1 MNESQDEMNQEKDL
15 TDTVI
20 EPGVVLT
27 VSEPEADDRGEE
39 PEASDETEEEEKELS
54 AKEKKKLINVEN
66 LTRKFKSQVQGNQK
80 KISTWEDRTVA
91 KLKQM
96 GFRSAGFGE
105 DGKWRL
111 QMGTLT
117 ACISSNHGPRS
128 STGFLKFTDSAPKV
142 ETAEAPKV
150 EE

>member
-1 MNESQDEMNQEKDL
+1 MDEQTTQSEVIDKVLIETAVAEAQENPA
-15 TDTVI
+15 
-20 EPGVVLT
+20 E
-27 VSEPEADDRGEE
+27 EAGDEE
-39 PEASDETEEEEKELS
+39 DGELS

-96 GFRSAGFGE
+96 GFRSEGFGA

-111 QMGTLT
+111 KMGTLV

-128 STGFLKFTDSAPKV
+128 STGFLKFTDTAAPVV
-142 ETAEAPKV
+142 EAG
-150 EE
+150 

>member
-1 MNESQDEMNQEKDL
+1 MDESTTHSEVLDKVLIEAGAAEAEAQE
-15 TDTVI
+15 I
-20 EPGVVLT
+20 AAE
-27 VSEPEADDRGEE
+27 EAV
-39 PEASDETEEEEKELS
+39 EEEVEELS

-66 LTRKFKSQVQGNQK
+66 LSRKFKAQVQGNQK

-96 GFRSAGFGE
+96 GFVTMGFGD

-111 QMGTLT
+111 KMGTLV

-128 STGFLKFTDSAPKV
+128 STGFLKFTDSAV
-142 ETAEAPKV
+142 V
-150 EE
+150 EEAK